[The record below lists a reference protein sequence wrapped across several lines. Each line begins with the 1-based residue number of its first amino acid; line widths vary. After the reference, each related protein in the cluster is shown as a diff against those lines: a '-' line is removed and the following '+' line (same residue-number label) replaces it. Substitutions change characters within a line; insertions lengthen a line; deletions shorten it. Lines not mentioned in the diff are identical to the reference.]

1 MGSEIAT
8 VTPEEVREFDELGC
22 LVVEDALSREKVSRL
37 VSALDNLTQHEP
49 DRIHNTAD
57 ILGLSD
63 EFLDLIDLP
72 TVLPK
77 IRLFLGDNIWV
88 NHSHFNVNPPPPAES
103 KKNPDIDYG
112 WHRDGGAINTDVPPP
127 APLLSIKVG
136 FYLSD
141 LSELGC
147 GQTYFL
153 GGSHKSGETLPD
165 NHVLPPTAVPMCVK
179 PGTAVIFDR
188 RMIHSIRSLNTSPI
202 TRKAIFLQYAFRWLS
217 PVDAMTVDSLRDR
230 CSPARLQLLGLSA
243 GYHTFDGAEGRSGR
257 YYPTDLDVPIGKSA
271 FGRISRR
278 IRSLPKRVV
287 KKLRR

>member
-1 MGSEIAT
+1 MDSAVAT
-8 VTPEEVREFDELGC
+8 VTPEETREFDELGC
-22 LVVEDALSREKVSRL
+22 LVVEDALSREQVARL
-37 VSALDNLTQHEP
+37 ESALDSLTQHEP
-49 DRIHNTAD
+49 DRIHNIAD
-57 ILGLSD
+57 ILGLHN

-88 NHSHFNVNPPPPAES
+88 NHSHLNVNPPQPRDA
-103 KKNPDIDYG
+103 KKNSDIDFG

-141 LSELGC
+141 LSEPGC
-147 GQTYFL
+147 GQTYII
-153 GGSHKSGETLPD
+153 GGSHKSGEPLPD
-165 NHVLPPTAVPMCVK
+165 NHDLPSTAVPVCVK

-188 RMIHSIRSLNTSPI
+188 RMIHSIRSLNNSPI
-202 TRKAIFLQYAFRWLS
+202 TRKAIFIQYAFRWLS
-217 PVDAMTVDSLRDR
+217 PVDAMTVESLRDR

-243 GYHTFDGAEGRSGR
+243 AYRTIDGAEGRSGR
-257 YYPTDLDVPIGKSA
+257 YYPTDLDVPIGRSA
-271 FGRISRR
+271 FSR
-278 IRSLPKRVV
+278 IRRRLRSIPKRIV